1 MSNFTSSH
9 GASPLLEETPQRS
22 PDEISWVEHST
33 VVAANLRHS
42 LQPIVASVAG
52 KNARPAVLARN
63 LGIDKTLAAR
73 VVRSLRS
80 GDTATFLHE
89 IPAPHGLRIFL
100 DAADKAGVDAGSRAR
115 SAECIR
121 DFEVLIGEFPGGRSA
136 LDAALAGLSPAVAGR
151 TERNASYSVC
161 KAMASLLGYQADTT
175 LLTIIVRPSEDPL
188 WCDVAYIMGKYK
200 VRRLR
205 NGSPITVFGLR
216 LDLADAG
223 GRIETMDG
231 RTGETDPNAYLL
243 PEYCSRPMPRIK
255 LFPLS
260 RNLHIY
266 ALPSDVPAVNEPV
279 TIVAGQVTRR
289 TFRRYRGPENK
300 WGWEAIVPR
309 IPSRTLIFDVFL
321 HEEIALKSPPVV
333 TTALHGLVAG
343 GSRPDDPKFQLDRV
357 DLSSGMEP
365 IEIGAGDVDGGAGES
380 VLPQYDGLMTD
391 AFRMLGTDASRFNG
405 YRCHVRNPIP
415 LVLYTAWLELP
426 DPPA

>member
-1 MSNFTSSH
+1 M
-9 GASPLLEETPQRS
+9 
-22 PDEISWVEHST
+22 EHSS
-33 VVAANLRHS
+33 VVAANLRRS

-80 GDTATFLHE
+80 ADTATFLHQ

-100 DAADKAGVDAGSRAR
+100 DAADKAGVDGEVRAR
-115 SAECIR
+115 GAECIR
-121 DFEVLIGEFPGGRSA
+121 EFEVLIGEFPGGRSA

-175 LLTIIVRPSEDPL
+175 LLTIIVRPSEEDPE

-205 NGSPITVFGLR
+205 NGSPITVFGMR
-216 LDLADAG
+216 LDLTDSG
-223 GRIETMDG
+223 GRIETFDG
-231 RTGETDPNAYLL
+231 QPGQTDPAAYLL
-243 PEYCSRPMPRIK
+243 PRYCSRPMPPMK

-260 RNLHIY
+260 HNLHIY
-266 ALPSDVPAVNEPV
+266 ALPSDAPAVNEPV

-289 TFRRYRGPENK
+289 TFRRFRTPENK
-300 WGWEAIVPR
+300 WAWEAIVPR
-309 IPSRTLIFDVFL
+309 IPSRTLVFDVFL

-343 GSRPDDPKFQLDRV
+343 GTRPDDPKFQLDRV
-357 DLSSGMEP
+357 DLTSGMEVLDLA
-365 IEIGAGDVDGGAGES
+365 AGDADADGAVPRYS
-380 VLPQYDGLMTD
+380 GLMND
-391 AFRMLGTDASRFNG
+391 AFGMLGVEADRFTG

-415 LVLYTAWLELP
+415 LVLYTAWLELA
-426 DPPA
+426 DRG

>member
-1 MSNFTSSH
+1 MNNFTSIA
-9 GASPLLEETPQRS
+9 GASPLLDETPQRS
-22 PDEISWVEHST
+22 PDEISWVEHSS
-33 VVAANLRHS
+33 VVAANLRQS
-42 LQPIVASVAG
+42 LQPIVATIAG

-100 DAADKAGVDAGSRAR
+100 DAADRAGVDAGSRAR
-115 SAECIR
+115 GAECIR
-121 DFEVLIGEFPGGRSA
+121 EFEVLIGEFPGGRSA

-151 TERNASYSVC
+151 TERNASHSIC
-161 KAMASLLGYQADTT
+161 KAMGSLLGYQADTT
-175 LLTIIVRPSEDPL
+175 LLTIIVRPSADDPL

-205 NGSPITVFGLR
+205 NGSPITVFGIR

-231 RTGETDPNAYLL
+231 RVGETRPDAYLL
-243 PEYCSRPMPRIK
+243 PAYCSRPIPSMK

-266 ALPSDVPAVNEPV
+266 ALPSDAPQVNEPV

-300 WGWEAIVPR
+300 WAWEAIVPR

-357 DLSSGMEP
+357 DLSSAMEP
-365 IEIGAGDVDGGAGES
+365 LEIGGSEGDGAIEG
-380 VLPQYDGLMTD
+380 VLPRYDGLMTD
-391 AFRMLGTDASRFNG
+391 VFTMLGTDASQFTG
-405 YRCHVRNPIP
+405 HRCHVRNPIP

-426 DPPA
+426 DGP